1 MMKEFDILAVGE
13 LNADLILRGD
23 VTPEFGQVEK
33 FIESADLTPG
43 SSTGIFACGA
53 AQLGLRVAFIGKV
66 GDDEFGHFL
75 LRELERRGIDIS
87 GAVIDPYLKTGLTVI
102 LSRGADRAIL
112 TFPGCIPALR
122 YEEIDL
128 SYVARARHLH
138 IGSYFLLDALRP
150 NLPTLFDLAHTH
162 TLTVSMDT
170 NYDPSE
176 TWDDGL
182 WECLERTDIFLPN
195 EAELRAIFQ
204 AIARNEGTLE
214 TSLHFF
220 AQHVPTVAAKLG
232 AQGAIAQ
239 RGKEVTRAN
248 ALSLEVVDTTGAGDT
263 FDAGFIYGHLAGWDL
278 KRALR
283 FACVCGSLST
293 RAAGGT
299 TAQPSPEEVLSF
311 M

>member
-33 FIESADLTPG
+33 LIESADLTLG

-75 LRELERRGIDIS
+75 LRELERRGIDAS
-87 GAVIDPYLKTGLTVI
+87 GAVIDPHLKTGLTVI

-122 YEEIDL
+122 YEEIDPNYL
-128 SYVARARHLH
+128 ARARHLH

-150 NLPTLFDLAHTH
+150 NLPTLFDLAHNH

-204 AIARNEGTLE
+204 TIARNEGTLE
-214 TSLHFF
+214 TSLNFF
-220 AQHVPTVAAKLG
+220 AQRVPTVAAKLG
-232 AQGAIAQ
+232 AQGAIVQ
-239 RGKEVTRAN
+239 RGQEVTKAN

-263 FDAGFIYGHLAGWDL
+263 FDAGFIYGHLAKWNL
-278 KRALR
+278 QRTLR
-283 FACVCGSLST
+283 FACICGSLST

-299 TAQPSPEEVLSF
+299 GAQPTSEEVLKF